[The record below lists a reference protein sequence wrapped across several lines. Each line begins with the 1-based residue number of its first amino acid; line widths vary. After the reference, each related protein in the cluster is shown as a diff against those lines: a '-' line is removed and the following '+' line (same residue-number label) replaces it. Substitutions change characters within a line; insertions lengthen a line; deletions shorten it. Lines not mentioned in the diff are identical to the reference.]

1 MRKIILIA
9 ALVVGG
15 PVAASAQVQIGVGV
29 ALPGVR
35 IGINVPAYPNLVA
48 VPGYPVYY
56 APRLDL
62 NYFFYNGLYWVFTDD
77 HWYSSSWYDGPWD
90 LVQPDY
96 VPYFLLRVPIL
107 YYRRPP
113 PYFHAWNRRQPPR
126 WGEHWGGTWQQRH
139 REWNRWDRKATPKRL
154 PPPAYQRRYQRENYP
169 GAERQRTLQNR
180 YYPYKPRAAQPRA
193 TQPGHAM
200 PRDQSQMQR
209 RQPPMQRNPPT
220 IRREQTQQ
228 RRTERSR
235 SPEQPAGP
243 QRQRDRPP
251 PS

>member
-1 MRKIILIA
+1 MRKFLLIA
-9 ALVVGG
+9 ALVVG
-15 PVAASAQVQIGVGV
+15 VHAAASAQVQVGVGI

-62 NYFFYNGLYWVFTDD
+62 NYFFYNGFYWVFVDD
-77 HWYSSSWYDGPWD
+77 NWYSSSWYDGPWD

-96 VPYFLLRVPIL
+96 VPYFLLRVPIQ

-113 PYFHAWNRRQPPR
+113 PYFHPWDRRQPPR

-139 REWNRWDRKATPKRL
+139 REWNRWDRKSTPKRL
-154 PPPAYQRRYQRENYP
+154 PLPAYQRRYQQDNYP
-169 GAERQRTLQNR
+169 GVERQRTLQNR
-180 YYPYKPRAAQPRA
+180 YYPYKPRAAQPRQ
-193 TQPGHAM
+193 TM

-228 RRTERSR
+228 QRTERSR
-235 SPEQPAGP
+235 SREQQAGP
-243 QRQRDRPP
+243 QRKRERDRSPP
-251 PS
+251 R